1 MCLSTNTF
9 AQNFTVSTS
18 PDYHFSWGTA
28 PVIISHFE
36 NVPKSHLK
44 SSLKEVF
51 GNYNTNITPTKDAE
65 DEYEVS
71 NFTLETNQKQSQA
84 KIKLQ
89 EINGNTSMYTS
100 FSNTESIISEE
111 KTPNEINYYKD
122 LVEIIAKKACSITF
136 ESLIDK
142 QNEAIKS
149 LNKEL
154 ESIQKDEDKHHK
166 NIGKYERDINLSKDK
181 IENNKI
187 NLSSQDLL
195 INKNNELLKNKEREI
210 ASKNVKSMTS
220 NIKELE
226 KSNKSLNK
234 SIEKHQQKIA
244 EINGQIAMDQSALK
258 GNEAEINTLKNTI
271 NVDKEGRKI
280 LKKLNKENL
289 KYIGS
294 IETYKVSITDEENKI
309 KELEIQKLN
318 HQTEINN
325 IKNNISIH
333 NEDALINQLKLIE
346 KEAKTLLATKKDIEK
361 DIEKEYRSINQNS
374 ENIRLSKKEIEI
386 LKEKQITMKESI
398 SKSEMEFK
406 ELELQKKKFD

>member
-1 MCLSTNTF
+1 
-9 AQNFTVSTS
+9 
-18 PDYHFSWGTA
+18 
-28 PVIISHFE
+28 
-36 NVPKSHLK
+36 
-44 SSLKEVF
+44 
-51 GNYNTNITPTKDAE
+51 
-65 DEYEVS
+65 
-71 NFTLETNQKQSQA
+71 
-84 KIKLQ
+84 
-89 EINGNTSMYTS
+89 
-100 FSNTESIISEE
+100 
-111 KTPNEINYYKD
+111 